1 YRTIV
6 VNSNPAT
13 IMTDP
18 GFADRTYLEPLD
30 LEGVADV
37 LRRERPSAL
46 LPTMG
51 GQTALNL
58 AMALSKEGVLA
69 ELGVELIGA
78 RADEFEREV
87 VRDRNDNVVI
97 VCSIENLDPMG
108 VHTGDSVTVAP
119 QMTLSDEAYQDLRD
133 AATAVVRE
141 IGVDTGGSNIQFA
154 RERGTGE
161 IRV

>member
-1 YRTIV
+1 MPRRSDIETICIVGSGPIVIGQAAEFDYAGCQALKVLREDGIRTVV

-37 LRRERPSAL
+37 LRRERPDAL

-58 AMALSKEGVLA
+58 ARDLSEAIGKPLAITVMRNGALVDVIA
-69 ELGVELIGA
+69 EPTEL
-78 RADEFEREV
+78 
-87 VRDRNDNVVI
+87 
-97 VCSIENLDPMG
+97 
-108 VHTGDSVTVAP
+108 VA
-119 QMTLSDEAYQDLRD
+119 A
-133 AATAVVRE
+133 
-141 IGVDTGGSNIQFA
+141 
-154 RERGTGE
+154 
-161 IRV
+161 